1 MTINLTFLPSLAAAF
16 MLMFARLGTMVM
28 LMPGLGE
35 QGIPMRVRLVIAIM
49 LTLVMM
55 PLHQAA
61 YTSVDLSS
69 FAPVIGLL
77 IKEVIIGVVLG
88 MAGRLTISAL
98 QVAGV
103 VVAQQLGIGFAS
115 TVDPSQHEQTAIVSS
130 FLTML
135 GVALIFATD
144 LHHLVIG
151 ALEQS
156 YRIFTP
162 GAPLPA
168 GDFAQLILITTA
180 GAFRVGAQIAAP
192 FLVFGLLFN
201 VGLGVLARLMPQVQ
215 IFFLGIPASIMLGFL
230 LLSLILAA
238 VMAVFLG
245 YVGSMLGDLALR

>member
-1 MTINLTFLPSLAAAF
+1 
-16 MLMFARLGTMVM
+16 
-28 LMPGLGE
+28 
-35 QGIPMRVRLVIAIM
+35 
-49 LTLVMM
+49 
-55 PLHQAA
+55 
-61 YTSVDLSS
+61 
-69 FAPVIGLL
+69 
-77 IKEVIIGVVLG
+77 
-88 MAGRLTISAL
+88 
-98 QVAGV
+98 
-103 VVAQQLGIGFAS
+103 
-115 TVDPSQHEQTAIVSS
+115 
-130 FLTML
+130 ML

-156 YRIFTP
+156 YRIFAP
-162 GAPLPA
+162 GAALPA

-230 LLSLILAA
+230 LLALILTA